1 LLSYWYRIDSGDLLK
16 REYPRYPRVAAG
28 AVCFYQGKL
37 LLIQRGNN
45 PQKGRW
51 TFPGGAVRVGESLAD
66 AARREVAEEC
76 GIVCKI
82 NDLIDLTEYIEPDET
97 GKIQYHYII
106 ADFLADYVAGE
117 LQAASD
123 STDARWFELS
133 EVANLPT
140 TTGLNKTIE
149 KALHKRKMI

>member
-1 LLSYWYRIDSGDLLK
+1 M
-16 REYPRYPRVAAG
+16 
-28 AVCFYQGKL
+28 
-37 LLIQRGNN
+37 
-45 PQKGRW
+45 
-51 TFPGGAVRVGESLAD
+51 RVGESLAD